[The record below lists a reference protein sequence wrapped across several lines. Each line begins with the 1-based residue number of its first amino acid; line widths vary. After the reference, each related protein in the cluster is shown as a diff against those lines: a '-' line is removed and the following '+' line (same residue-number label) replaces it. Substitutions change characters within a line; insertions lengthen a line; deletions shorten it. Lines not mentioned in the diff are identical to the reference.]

1 MEHVALTCE
10 KLNEKKIDPKVV
22 LIQLQEI
29 PWYATY
35 NFYNFILWAYF
46 TFHPQKVSLKR
57 HFEIKGK
64 VSRA

>member
-29 PWYATY
+29 PWYVT
-35 NFYNFILWAYF
+35 YNFILWASHF
-46 TFHPQKVSLKR
+46 THRKFL
-57 HFEIKGK
+57 
-64 VSRA
+64 

>member
-1 MEHVALTCE
+1 MEHVALTYE

-22 LIQLQEI
+22 LIQLQEV
-29 PWYATY
+29 PWYVT
-35 NFYNFILWAYF
+35 YNFILWAYF

>member
-46 TFHPQKVSLKR
+46 KFHPQKVSLKR